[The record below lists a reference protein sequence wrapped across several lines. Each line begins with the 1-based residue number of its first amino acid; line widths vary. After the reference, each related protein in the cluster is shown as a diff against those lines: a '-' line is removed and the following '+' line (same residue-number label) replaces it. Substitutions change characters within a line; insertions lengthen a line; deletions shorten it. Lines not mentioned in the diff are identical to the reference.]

1 MSHAYLPQQI
11 PSIEVTTFA
20 NGSKAK
26 VLDSIRN
33 RRVFGIANTG
43 TTALAVYLQPEGAGS
58 PIYLRAASTSTTYD
72 GGSLE
77 FNGYNGEVWTTGN
90 GYVYHH
96 AQ

>member
-1 MSHAYLPQQI
+1 MSHAYLPNQI
-11 PSIEVTTFA
+11 PSVDVTTFA

-26 VLDSIRN
+26 VLGSVRN
-33 RRVFGIANTG
+33 RRLFGIQNTG
-43 TTALAVYLQPEGAGS
+43 TTALAVYLQPNGDGD
-58 PIYLRAASTSTTYD
+58 PIYLRAASTLTAYD

-90 GYVYHH
+90 GYVYHY